1 MSVQI
6 IERDGRPEWAVIPY
20 AEYQR
25 MVARLEELQDV
36 ADAEAALAAIDRGDE
51 ELIPGE
57 IVDRLH
63 GGENRLK
70 IWREYRG
77 LTQAA
82 LAGAADVSQ
91 GMITMIETGRRGGS
105 VAVLKRLA
113 GALRLE
119 VDDLTG

>member
-36 ADAEAALAAIDRGDE
+36 ADAEAALAAIERGDE

-91 GMITMIETGRRGGS
+91 GMITMIETGRRSGS
-105 VAVLKRLA
+105 VPVLKRLA

>member
-1 MSVQI
+1 
-6 IERDGRPEWAVIPY
+6 
-20 AEYQR
+20 
-25 MVARLEELQDV
+25 
-36 ADAEAALAAIDRGDE
+36 
-51 ELIPGE
+51 
-57 IVDRLH
+57 
-63 GGENRLK
+63 
-70 IWREYRG
+70 

-91 GMITMIETGRRGGS
+91 GMITMIETGRRSGS